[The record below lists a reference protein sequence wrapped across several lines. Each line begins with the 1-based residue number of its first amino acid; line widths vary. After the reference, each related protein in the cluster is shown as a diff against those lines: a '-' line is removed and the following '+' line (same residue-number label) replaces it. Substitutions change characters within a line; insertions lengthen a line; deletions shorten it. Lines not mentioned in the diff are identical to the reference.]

1 MTSDLNVSKIYGF
14 YFLETKKQ
22 TNTLSKQDQLLI
34 NEIKSKMLELEFAD
48 SFEVILVPSDTN
60 HEEQEL
66 IQALQNNDEVMYNV
80 R

>member
-34 NEIKSKMLELEFAD
+34 NEIKSKMLELEFSD

-60 HEEQEL
+60 YEE
-66 IQALQNNDEVMYNV
+66 
-80 R
+80 